1 MYPDADF
8 RHVRRSTP
16 GQQPSL
22 FESFLMSRELAWALR
37 GQTGRKINLSEA
49 SFTTTVEPTVK
60 GRQKSEVTTLSRQG
74 HGERTAE
81 LEMSESV
88 VYSHISFHEQPL
100 LKSKP
105 QVDRRSEVKDWQSP
119 SHMIESMPSTLPPRR
134 HSSPLSQR
142 RGSGGK
148 KPETWRCDHLSCPT
162 ELTGAASPGNDSQ
175 GPILNIQESHAT
187 STRRYLPP
195 SLPSPTLHP
204 PHSQPDLENGAIST
218 TLSPTP
224 RQQSP
229 QTTAPRPPHKPL
241 NSPLTNNISDF
252 LLTVYPQKV
261 SKQPPPPSPSPNQ
274 PPRLTLI
281 SSSSSSSSTT

>member
-60 GRQKSEVTTLSRQG
+60 GRQKSEVTTLARQG

-105 QVDRRSEVKDWQSP
+105 QVDRCSEVKDWQSP

-229 QTTAPRPPHKPL
+229 QTTAP
-241 NSPLTNNISDF
+241 
-252 LLTVYPQKV
+252 
-261 SKQPPPPSPSPNQ
+261 PPPPQAP
-274 PPRLTLI
+274 
-281 SSSSSSSSTT
+281 